1 RWSMAEELAEKD
13 YFNINTIL
21 SYLSKLNIVQRW
33 FSLDERVGR
42 AMYDELIASLSGREV
57 VSKAIES
64 I

>member
-1 RWSMAEELAEKD
+1 
-13 YFNINTIL
+13 INTIL

-33 FSLDERVGR
+33 FALDERVGR